1 MSELDRLQTAAP
13 ITITDGSASL
23 EAVVKT
29 GTPLNTDPGLVVK
42 EGTRGQSASSNSIP
56 VVIANDQQI
65 SRGSLVNGQATVT
78 TVSANLSSN
87 NIKLSLTIKASNDNT
102 STVYVGSDGSVA
114 SNSGFELGPGESVSV
129 PVQNT
134 NLIYLI
140 ASAGSQKI
148 SYIGV

>member
-23 EAVVKT
+23 EAVIKT
-29 GTPLNTDPGLVVK
+29 GVPGVNDPGLVVR
-42 EGTRGQSASSNSIP
+42 EGTRGQLTSSNSIP

-65 SRGSLVNGQATVT
+65 SRGSLVAGQATINTAAAALV
-78 TVSANLSSN
+78 ANSV
-87 NIKLSLTIKASNDNT
+87 KLSLTIKASNDNNAT
-102 STVYVGSDGSVA
+102 IFVGKDNSVTP
-114 SNSGFELGPGESVSV
+114 SNGFELGPGESVTV
-129 PVQNT
+129 PVENT

-140 ASAGSQKI
+140 SNSGSQKI